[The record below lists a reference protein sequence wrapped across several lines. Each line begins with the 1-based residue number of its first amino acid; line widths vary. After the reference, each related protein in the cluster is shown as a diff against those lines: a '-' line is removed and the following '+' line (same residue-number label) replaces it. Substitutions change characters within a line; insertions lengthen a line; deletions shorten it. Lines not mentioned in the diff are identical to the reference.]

1 MPKIPNDSAQED
13 KELQDIFEKLF
24 DTAMKFCE
32 KYPHQMVAGTYMAF
46 ACRMY
51 KTGLAPDEYARM
63 MKFISE
69 QEVTPYKG
77 PSLH

>member
-1 MPKIPNDSAQED
+1 MIKKPTNDESEEQD
-13 KELQDIFEKLF
+13 LQDIFERLF

-32 KYPHQMVAGTYMAF
+32 KYPHQMVAGTYMAI

-51 KTGLAPDEYARM
+51 KTVLAPDEYARM

-69 QEVTPYKG
+69 QDVPPYL
-77 PSLH
+77 PPRLH

>member
-1 MPKIPNDSAQED
+1 MTTKPTNDESEEQD
-13 KELQDIFEKLF
+13 LQDIFERLF

-32 KYPHQMVAGTYMAF
+32 KYPHQMVAGTFMAI

-51 KTGLAPDEYARM
+51 KTVLAPDEYARM

-69 QEVTPYKG
+69 QDVPPYKG

>member
-1 MPKIPNDSAQED
+1 MIKKPTNDESEEQD
-13 KELQDIFEKLF
+13 LQDIFERLF

-32 KYPHQMVAGTYMAF
+32 KYPHQMVAGTFMAI

-51 KTGLAPDEYARM
+51 KTVLAPDEYERM

-69 QEVTPYKG
+69 QDVTPYKG

>member
-1 MPKIPNDSAQED
+1 MKMKKADMSQED

-32 KYPHQMVAGTYMAF
+32 KYPHQMVAGTYMAI

-51 KTGLAPDEYARM
+51 KTVLAPDEYARM
-63 MKFISE
+63 MKYISE
-69 QEVTPYKG
+69 TSVTPYTG
-77 PSLH
+77 HTVH